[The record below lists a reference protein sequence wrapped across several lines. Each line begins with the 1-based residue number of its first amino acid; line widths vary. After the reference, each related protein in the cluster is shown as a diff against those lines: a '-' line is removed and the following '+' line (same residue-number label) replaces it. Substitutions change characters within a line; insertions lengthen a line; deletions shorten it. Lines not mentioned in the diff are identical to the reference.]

1 MKKTVI
7 AMFAL
12 VALCAGLYAEGAA
25 APKGIEPL
33 MVQAAF
39 YTPSYQCIYLKG
51 SDELDPNYAANKWC
65 TYTTAVKKE
74 TITYDGM
81 NGKYVGVNVVRVKSN
96 TKKNAQEVVIYID
109 NLVVRDGAGNVVFQ
123 LDFEND
129 DPAGVFISMGKKFPD
144 TATVVSKDGR
154 KCFLMHM
161 KSESMYGYNGL
172 EVQWALPARDGKDP
186 TWDLSKGDFTVSFD
200 YFISVA
206 K

>member
-1 MKKTVI
+1 MKKTLL
-7 AMFAL
+7 AMVAL
-12 VALCAGLYAEGAA
+12 VALCAGLYADE
-25 APKGIEPL
+25 PKGIEPL

-51 SDELDPNYAANKWC
+51 SDELDKNYAANKWT

-109 NLVVRDGAGNVVFQ
+109 NLVVRDGSGKVVFQ

-144 TATVVSKDGR
+144 NATVVTKDGK

-186 TWDLSKGDFTVSFD
+186 TWDLSKGDFTVSYD